1 MSYDGVAKTLHW
13 LIVTLLVMQ
22 FPLAWTMPDIPPGQ
36 MPETLTRLHLSMG
49 LVILAVMLV
58 RLGWRLTHPPPPL
71 PAGLKQWQVLGSQLV
86 HGALYALLIATP
98 VAGWTWASAKGWPI
112 IVFGA
117 VRLPPLVAT
126 GSPWRPVAA
135 VAHQY
140 LAWAILVLV
149 GLHVAAAAYHQFL
162 RRDDVV
168 LRMLPRSD

>member
-1 MSYDGVAKTLHW
+1 MYYDGVAKTLHW
-13 LIVTLLVMQ
+13 AIVTLLVMQ

-36 MPETLTRLHLSMG
+36 MPEALARLHLSFG

-58 RLGWRLTHPPPPL
+58 RLCWRLTHPPPPL
-71 PAGLKQWQVLGSQLV
+71 PVGVEGWQIFGSQLV
-86 HGALYALLIATP
+86 HGALYVLLIAAP
-98 VAGWTWASAKGWPI
+98 IAGWTWASAKGWPI

-117 VRLPPLVAT
+117 VRLPPLVVA
-126 GSPWRPVAA
+126 GSPWRPSAAA
-135 VAHQY
+135 VHQY

-168 LRMLPRSD
+168 SRMLPRSE